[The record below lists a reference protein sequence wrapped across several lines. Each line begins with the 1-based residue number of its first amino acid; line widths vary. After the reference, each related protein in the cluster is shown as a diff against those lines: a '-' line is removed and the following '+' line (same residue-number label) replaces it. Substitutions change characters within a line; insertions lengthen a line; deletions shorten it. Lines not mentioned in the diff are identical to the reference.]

1 MNELIE
7 RMFLP
12 PRSSSHAANV
22 DNLFMFC
29 TYLSLI
35 FFAIVA
41 GAAIYFAWKYRRKS
55 ENDKTPHVDHN
66 LTLEIVWSVIPLVL
80 VMIVFFWG
88 LTDYLVARVPPN
100 DSFEVQV
107 TAKKW
112 LWEFQYPDGTKSINK
127 MYVPLGRPIRVVM
140 TSDDVLHSFF
150 LKDFRVKQDIVPGRY
165 TDLWFQATNAGTYQL
180 QCTEYCGKDHS
191 KMLAKVEV
199 MGPAEYAK
207 FLAEGPEE
215 LKKAFAENPVKLGE
229 EVYQNAGCQSC
240 HTVDGSKNQG
250 PSWKGIYGQVHQFTD
265 GTSAKVDENYIQNSI
280 INPQG
285 QIVKGFEPIMP
296 TYQGALRDVEIKALI
311 AYIKSLK

>member
-1 MNELIE
+1 MNFIE
-7 RMFLP
+7 QMFLP

-22 DNLFMFC
+22 DDLFMFC

-41 GAAIYFAWKYRRKS
+41 GAAIYFSWKYRRKS
-55 ENDKTPHVDHN
+55 ENDKTPHHEHN
-66 LTLEIVWSVIPLVL
+66 LALEIIWSVIPLVL

-88 LTDYLVARVPPN
+88 LSDYLVARVAPN
-100 DSFEVQV
+100 DSFEIQV

-112 LWEFQYPDGTKSINK
+112 LWEFQYPDGTKSINRL
-127 MYVPLGRPIRVVM
+127 YVPLGRPIRVVM

-165 TDLWFQATNAGTYQL
+165 TDLWFQATNAGTYDL

-191 KMLAKVEV
+191 KMYAKVQV

-229 EVYQNAGCQSC
+229 ETYRNAGCQSC
-240 HTVDGSKNQG
+240 HNVDGTKNQG
-250 PSWKGIYGQVHQFTD
+250 PSWKGIFGQTHQFAD

-285 QIVKGFEPIMP
+285 QVVKGFEPIMP
-296 TYQGALRDVEIKALI
+296 TYQGALRDIEIKALI